1 MAASTCTN
9 RFEKNVL
16 TLANLNTCIYNYYIK
31 ASGDIVN
38 VDHVDAIFVETFSNL
53 NDCFNITTQKNN
65 LDNLLSRVKS
75 LNNSEA
81 KYDQDTR
88 ERMCNWVLRKFQSTF
103 DQHKDLLEK
112 KENELAIQK
121 AEVSDL
127 LDRTLPSVS
136 IIAPENRPTDASSLA
151 RQLDNAF
158 DNLENNARRD
168 LENTESCSEAARR
181 SHY

>member
-1 MAASTCTN
+1 MATSSCAN
-9 RFEKNVL
+9 RFEQNVL
-16 TLANLNTCIYNYYIK
+16 TLAQLDTNVYDYYIK

-38 VDHVDAIFVETFSNL
+38 VDHEDAIFVETFSDLSNF
-53 NDCFNITTQKNN
+53 FNITTQSNN
-65 LDNLLSRVKS
+65 LGNLLARVKS

-88 ERMCNWVLRKFQSTF
+88 ERMCNFVLRKFQSTS

-112 KENELAIQK
+112 KEHELAIQK

-151 RQLDNAF
+151 RQFDDAF

-168 LENTESCSEAARR
+168 LENTESCSEAAKR
-181 SHY
+181 YY